1 MKKILTILMM
11 AILAAGVGWAA
22 TVTGTIV
29 FGTNNVKINAA
40 TVTGDDSQGNTWTIT
55 TTGTTSF
62 TQNADYSQV
71 GSSSK
76 PATSITF
83 TATLPNSVNVTA
95 MSAKFGG
102 FSGTAGNVSL
112 KVGDTNVGT
121 GSLNATNDVVVSS
134 TTSAT
139 GTVLTVTVTNI
150 AKGVKCYY
158 ISYSYEDGSALEK
171 VATPTFSVEGG
182 RYYSAQT
189 VAISCETV
197 GAAIQYSTDGT
208 NYNNYSSPL
217 TINTTTTLYAK
228 ATKSG
233 MTESDGASA
242 RYVIIDNT
250 PAQAGDEVMFD
261 YRKGAEF
268 AQENQTTMLQSLKNG
283 ITIDFDKGTGDN
295 NPTWYA
301 SSYGNARVYK
311 NNTIAV
317 NAGDLVIENVTFT
330 FEGTAVI
337 NDPTP
342 SAGSYSEG
350 VWTVGDKSAVLTMNP
365 DASVA
370 RIATITVKLAD
381 AGVIVVAAPTISGNE
396 AFVGSTEVTITA
408 EDGATIYYTI
418 DGTDPTLE
426 STPYSAP
433 FTINETTT
441 VKAIAVIDGTLSV
454 IASKTFTA
462 TPSVSTVAAF
472 NALED
477 NTVIGFTGNLVA
489 VAQKGRYLYAQDD
502 SKGILIFGD
511 INQTYA
517 LGSVI
522 PAGFTGTKTTFK
534 GAPEMENP
542 SGFEAS
548 TTTVE
553 VTPIELTPAQVI
565 LDNFGR
571 YAVIRGATISDGNI
585 VVADERVALY
595 NRFLEENSI
604 PTDNKTYDIT
614 GVCGYYN
621 NAQFMPL
628 SFTEVEA
635 VVEPEY
641 YLVGSFNMNG
651 NDWVQQDPD
660 YKFTKLASGGYALN
674 DVELDKDVEFKIIKV
689 DNGEITWYGGAV
701 DQGGTYYG
709 INGSVHT
716 DIPLTSGANFRL
728 QVAGTNDFVISS
740 DMKLTVNRDAQL
752 YMKGSYSNDNW
763 TTKTPLTAI
772 ETGGW
777 TLTMEM
783 EANTQFGFI
792 DEWENRK
799 GGNGYWIYQN
809 EHQYNGENVSSDM
822 GKELTLG
829 SDGNFVMV
837 DAGNYTFDINSALTT
852 LVVDLVPVA
861 HNVIVAQDIEN
872 GTVTVDKETA
882 IAGDVVTV
890 TATPADGYIPDAITV
905 MAGETAI
912 EVVGN
917 TFVMPDQDVT
927 VSATFKE
934 FVLASYFKLVT
945 NINELDGGKQILF
958 AGVND
963 DDVYVMS
970 APAANGNN
978 MTAQAVVN
986 PTSTPPSFLSYTDGY
1001 KVFSLGEFGD
1011 NYTFYD
1017 VETQKYLRATSSTS
1031 NRMGL
1036 GDLDDNA
1043 TASIGLNEE
1052 STFDVVFQG
1061 EFTHNNMR
1069 FNINASNNSPLFACY
1084 QETSTM
1090 PRVYIYVETE
1100 GIPQPVV
1107 LEGVAFTADRQW
1119 ATWYGDASLAL
1130 PEYVTAYVV
1139 TGVQG
1144 DAVSVEALDYI
1155 PAGTGVLLYSETAAE
1170 SVSAMPYT
1178 GEAGTIPTNL
1188 LMGGLE
1194 TQTVSNAYLLYNNQF
1209 ILAQD
1214 GTTVGAHRCY
1224 LPMSASAQGVPVLK
1238 IGTPGT
1244 VTGIETISTNG
1255 NGDNTYYNLMGQPVA
1270 NPTPGIYIRGGKK
1283 VIVK

>member
-22 TVTGTIV
+22 TSTL
-29 FGTNNVKINAA
+29 
-40 TVTGDDSQGNTWTIT
+40 
-55 TTGTTSF
+55 
-62 TQNADYSQV
+62 
-71 GSSSK
+71 
-76 PATSITF
+76 TF
-83 TATLPNSVNVTA
+83 TAA
-95 MSAKFGG
+95 CGG
-102 FSGTAGNVSL
+102 SGTA
-112 KVGDTNVGT
+112 
-121 GSLNATNDVVVSS
+121 
-134 TTSAT
+134 
-139 GTVLTVTVTNI
+139 
-150 AKGVKCYY
+150 
-158 ISYSYEDGSALEK
+158 
-171 VATPTFSVEGG
+171 
-182 RYYSAQT
+182 
-189 VAISCETV
+189 
-197 GAAIQYSTDGT
+197 
-208 NYNNYSSPL
+208 
-217 TINTTTTLYAK
+217 
-228 ATKSG
+228 
-233 MTESDGASA
+233 SDGASWTVTSDA
-242 RYVIIDNT
+242 SEST
-250 PAQAGDEVMFD
+250 FD
-261 YRKGAEF
+261 SSR
-268 AQENQTTMLQSLKNG
+268 G
-283 ITIDFDKGTGDN
+283 IHYGTGSVPVSYLNLTTSDISGTITQIKVNAAGASKTTAKCNVTVGGSAFGSQVSLTSSATEYTFTGSASGTIVVSLSQESATRALYVKSIEVTYDDGTVEPDPETPTATVSFSQAAGEVAYGTTVTLSLNGDATGIKYTLDGSDPTGSSDN
-295 NPTWYA
+295 YTDPIAITAATTIKAAAYNYSNSKYA
-301 SSYGNARVYK
+301 LGSVSSATYTLQAVESVKYSRVTSLSASDVGKKFLLVCESKNTGMGVIGSYGESISLTTLSNGQASITYEQVLPVTLGGTEGAWTFQTPDGNYLSWDTGNVLK
-311 NNTIAV
+311 ATESGNTTW
-317 NAGDLVIENVTFT
+317 NVS
-330 FEGTAVI
+330 FEGNNAMINNNVLDGTDTRTIKYNSSNPRFACYKSGQTAI
-337 NDPTP
+337 QL
-342 SAGSYSEG
+342 YREG
-350 VWTVGDKSAVLTMNP
+350 EAAPIEYTNV
-365 DASVA
+365 ASVA
-370 RIATITVKLAD
+370 EFNVTPDNANVK
-381 AGVIVVAAPTISGNE
+381 
-396 AFVGSTEVTITA
+396 
-408 EDGATIYYTI
+408 
-418 DGTDPTLE
+418 
-426 STPYSAP
+426 
-433 FTINETTT
+433 
-441 VKAIAVIDGTLSV
+441 
-454 IASKTFTA
+454 
-462 TPSVSTVAAF
+462 
-472 NALED
+472 
-477 NTVIGFTGNLVA
+477 FTGNLVA

-502 SKGILIFGD
+502 TKGILIYGD
-511 INQTYA
+511 INQTYTP
-517 LGSVI
+517 GSVI
-522 PAGFTGTKTTFK
+522 PAGFTGTKTTFS
-534 GAPEMENP
+534 GAPEMTNP

-548 TTTVE
+548 TSIVE
-553 VTPIELTPAQVI
+553 VTPIELIPSEVT

-585 VVADERVALY
+585 VVADESVPYYTNTLGVA
-595 NRFLEENSI
+595 I
-604 PTDNKTYDIT
+604 PEDCAGKTYDIT

-635 VVEPEY
+635 VTGSDY
-641 YLVGSFNMNG
+641 YLAGNFNGWGDALSSEANKFTKRANGSYVLNKTLLDPTDAEGNPLEEGIKFKIVKVENGTTTWLGGEGTQGVHDIKSDYHTNINLVDGLDFHMTDGGKCTFTISSDQKLAVDKEEMRYITGSFNGWKKQFMQNAAG
-651 NDWVQQDPD
+651 WV
-660 YKFTKLASGGYALN
+660 YTI
-674 DVELDKDVEFKIIKV
+674 ELEVGAEFK
-689 DNGEITWYGGAV
+689 
-701 DQGGTYYG
+701 
-709 INGSVHT
+709 
-716 DIPLTSGANFRL
+716 FRNEWGDWL
-728 QVAGTNDFVISS
+728 GTNELSCE
-740 DMKLTVNRDAQL
+740 QL
-752 YMKGSYSNDNW
+752 G
-763 TTKTPLTAI
+763 
-772 ETGGW
+772 
-777 TLTMEM
+777 TLVTS
-783 EANTQFGFI
+783 A
-792 DEWENRK
+792 D
-799 GGNGYWIYQN
+799 GGNFKIV
-809 EHQYNGENVSSDM
+809 E
-822 GKELTLG
+822 
-829 SDGNFVMV
+829 
-837 DAGNYTFDINSALTT
+837 AGNYTFRVDGSVLEVTT
-852 LVVDLVPVA
+852 VQTP
-861 HNVIVAQDIEN
+861 HNITIAQGIEN
-872 GTVTVDKETA
+872 GTVTASHTQAVAGET
-882 IAGDVVTV
+882 ITL
-890 TATPADGYIPDAITV
+890 TAAPAQGYVLDAFAV

-1130 PEYVTAYVV
+1130 PEDVTAYVV

-1144 DAVSVEALDYI
+1144 DAVAVEALDYI
-1155 PAGTGVLLYSETAAE
+1155 PANTGVLLYSETAAE

-1178 GEAGTIPTNL
+1178 GEAGTIPANL

>member
-22 TVTGTIV
+22 TSTL
-29 FGTNNVKINAA
+29 
-40 TVTGDDSQGNTWTIT
+40 
-55 TTGTTSF
+55 
-62 TQNADYSQV
+62 
-71 GSSSK
+71 
-76 PATSITF
+76 TF
-83 TATLPNSVNVTA
+83 TAA
-95 MSAKFGG
+95 CGG
-102 FSGTAGNVSL
+102 SGTA
-112 KVGDTNVGT
+112 
-121 GSLNATNDVVVSS
+121 
-134 TTSAT
+134 
-139 GTVLTVTVTNI
+139 
-150 AKGVKCYY
+150 
-158 ISYSYEDGSALEK
+158 
-171 VATPTFSVEGG
+171 
-182 RYYSAQT
+182 
-189 VAISCETV
+189 
-197 GAAIQYSTDGT
+197 
-208 NYNNYSSPL
+208 
-217 TINTTTTLYAK
+217 
-228 ATKSG
+228 
-233 MTESDGASA
+233 SDGASWTVTSDA
-242 RYVIIDNT
+242 SEST
-250 PAQAGDEVMFD
+250 FD
-261 YRKGAEF
+261 SSR
-268 AQENQTTMLQSLKNG
+268 G
-283 ITIDFDKGTGDN
+283 IHYGTGSVAVSYLNLTTSDISGTITQIKVNAAGASKTTAKCNVTVGGSAFGSQVSLTSSATEYTFTGSASGTIVVSLSQESATRALYVKSIEVTYDDGTVEPDPETPTATVSFSQAAGEVAYGTSVTLSLNGDATGIKYTLDGSDPTGSSDN
-295 NPTWYA
+295 YTDPIAITAATTIKAAAYNYSNSKYA
-301 SSYGNARVYK
+301 LGSVSSATYTLQAVESVKYSRVTSLSASDVGKKFLLVCESKNTGMGAIGSYGESIALTTLSNGQASITYEQVLPVTLGGTEGAWTFQTPDGNYLSWDTGNVLK
-311 NNTIAV
+311 ATESGNTTW
-317 NAGDLVIENVTFT
+317 NVS
-330 FEGTAVI
+330 FEGNNAMINNNVLDGTDTRTIKYNSSNPRFACYKSGQTAI
-337 NDPTP
+337 QL
-342 SAGSYSEG
+342 YREG
-350 VWTVGDKSAVLTMNP
+350 EAAPIEYTNV
-365 DASVA
+365 ASVA
-370 RIATITVKLAD
+370 EFNVTPDNANVK
-381 AGVIVVAAPTISGNE
+381 
-396 AFVGSTEVTITA
+396 
-408 EDGATIYYTI
+408 
-418 DGTDPTLE
+418 
-426 STPYSAP
+426 
-433 FTINETTT
+433 
-441 VKAIAVIDGTLSV
+441 
-454 IASKTFTA
+454 
-462 TPSVSTVAAF
+462 
-472 NALED
+472 
-477 NTVIGFTGNLVA
+477 FTGNLVA
-489 VAQKGRYLYAQDD
+489 VAQNGKYLYAQDD
-502 SKGILIFGD
+502 TKGILIYGD
-511 INQTYA
+511 INQTYT

-522 PAGFTGTKTTFK
+522 PAGFTGTKITFK
-534 GAPEMENP
+534 GAPEMTNP
-542 SGFEAS
+542 SGLVAS
-548 TTTVE
+548 TSSVE
-553 VTPIELTPAQVI
+553 VTPIELTPSQVT

-585 VVADERVALY
+585 VVADENVALY

-660 YKFTKLASGGYALN
+660 YKFTKLASGSYVLN
-674 DVELDKDVEFKIIKV
+674 DVELAEGVEFKIIKV
-689 DNGEITWYGGAV
+689 ENGETTWYGGTV

-912 EVVGN
+912 EVAGN
-917 TFVMPDQDVT
+917 TFVMPNQDVT

-958 AGVND
+958 AGVNEE
-963 DDVYVMS
+963 DVYVMS
-970 APAANGNN
+970 APATNGNN
-978 MTAQAVVN
+978 MTAQAVVD
-986 PTSTPPSFLSYTDGY
+986 PMGTPPSFLSYTDGY

-1011 NYTFYD
+1011 NHTFYD

-1043 TASIGLNEE
+1043 TASIGLNEDG
-1052 STFDVVFQG
+1052 TFDVVFQG
-1061 EFTHNNMR
+1061 ENTRNNMR
-1069 FNINASNNSPLFACY
+1069 FNINTANNSPLFACY

-1130 PEYVTAYVV
+1130 PEDVTAYVV

-1155 PAGTGVLLYSETAAE
+1155 PANTGVLLYSETAAE

-1214 GTTVGAHRCY
+1214 NTTVGAHRCY

>member
-1 MKKILTILMM
+1 MKKLLTFLVMS
-11 AILAAGVGWAA
+11 ILAIGVGWAG
-22 TVTGTIV
+22 TVTGTII
-29 FGTNNVKINAA
+29 FGTNNVKIDGAS
-40 TVTGDDSQGNTWTIT
+40 VTGNDDKGNTWTIT
-55 TTGTTSF
+55 TEGTTSF
-62 TQNADYSQV
+62 TANAAYYQV
-71 GSSSK
+71 GSGNK

-83 TATLPNSVNVTA
+83 TTTLSQSVNITA

-102 FSGTAGNVSL
+102 FSGTAGTVAL
-112 KVGDTNVGT
+112 KVGDTTVGS
-121 GSLNATNDVVVSS
+121 GSLNGNSDVIVSS

-139 GTVLTVTVTNI
+139 GTILTVTVTGI
-150 AKGVKCYY
+150 SKGVKCYY
-158 ISYSYEDGSALEK
+158 ISYSYEDSNALDK
-171 VATPTFSVEGG
+171 VATPTFSLNAG

-189 VAISCETV
+189 VAVSCETN
-197 GAAIQYSTDGT
+197 GATIQYSTDGT
-208 NYNNYSSPL
+208 NYSDYSTPL
-217 TINTTTTLYAK
+217 TINSTTTLYAK
-228 ATKSG
+228 AIKSG
-233 MTESDGASA
+233 MDDSEVASA

-250 PAQAGDEVMFD
+250 PAQPGEEVMFD
-261 YRKGAEF
+261 YRIGAEF
-268 AQENQTTMLQSLKNG
+268 DQENQTTMVQSQKKG
-283 ITIDFDKGTGDN
+283 ITIDFDIANGSN
-295 NPTWYA
+295 APTWYSVTNGDA
-301 SSYGNARVYK
+301 RLYAGNTL
-311 NNTIAV
+311 TID
-317 NAGDLVIENVTFT
+317 AGQLVIESATFT
-330 FEGTAVI
+330 YDDNSNYLIGPEVSTGSF
-337 NDPTP
+337 ND
-342 SAGSYSEG
+342 G
-350 VWTVGDKSAVLTMNP
+350 VWTIGAKSGILT
-365 DASVA
+365 VA
-370 RIATITVKLAD
+370 TGNKPRIATITVKLAD
-381 AGVIVVAAPTISGNE
+381 AGVIVVAAPAISGNE
-396 AFVGSTEVTITA
+396 SFVGSTGVTITA
-408 EDGATIYYTI
+408 EDGASIYYTT
-418 DGTDPTLE
+418 DGTDPTVE
-426 STPYSAP
+426 SIPYTAP

-441 VKAIAVIDGTLSV
+441 VKAIAEIDGILSS

-472 NALED
+472 NALAD
-477 NTVIGFTGNLVA
+477 NTVIAFTGELVA
-489 VAQKGRYLYAQDD
+489 VAQNGQYLYAQDNE
-502 SKGILIFGD
+502 KGILIYG
-511 INQTYA
+511 NVGQTYT
-517 LGSVI
+517 LGNVI
-522 PAGFTGTKTTFK
+522 PGGFTGTKTTFK

-542 SGFEAS
+542 SGLEAS
-548 TTTVE
+548 TSTVQ
-553 VTPIELTPAQVI
+553 VTPIELTPLQVN

-571 YAVIRGATISDGNI
+571 YAVIKGATISNGKI
-585 VVADERVALY
+585 VVADQNVTCYTNTLG
-595 NRFLEENSI
+595 ENI
-604 PTDNKTYDIT
+604 PEDYEGKTYDIT

-621 NAQFMPL
+621 SPQFLPL
-628 SFTEVEA
+628 EFNEVSA
-635 VVEPEY
+635 TAYPDY
-641 YLVGSFNMNG
+641 YLVGTFNMNG
-651 NDWVQQDPD
+651 DDWVHQDEN
-660 YKFTKLASGGYALN
+660 YKFTRAANGSYYLN
-674 DVELDKDVEFKIIKV
+674 NVELADDVQFKIIKV
-689 DNGEITWYGGAV
+689 ENGNETWIGGDNSGLYEIHGGHHTGMPLNADQANNFHMAV
-701 DQGGTYYG
+701 GGICTFTIG
-709 INGSVHT
+709 TDEKLSVEKT
-716 DIPLTSGANFRL
+716 P
-728 QVAGTNDFVISS
+728 
-740 DMKLTVNRDAQL
+740 QL
-752 YMKGSYSNDNW
+752 FMKGSYSNDDW
-763 TTKTPLTAI
+763 ATKTPLTSTDA
-772 ETGGW
+772 GW
-777 TLTMEM
+777 TITMEL
-783 EANTQFGFI
+783 AAGTQFGFV
-792 DEWENRK
+792 DEWNNWK

-905 MAGETAI
+905 MADETAI

-970 APAANGNN
+970 APATNGNN
-978 MTAQAVVN
+978 MTAQAVVD
-986 PTSTPPSFLSYTDGY
+986 PMGTPPSFLSYTDGY

-1043 TASIGLNEE
+1043 TASIGLNEDG
-1052 STFDVVFQG
+1052 TFDVVFQG
-1061 EFTHNNMR
+1061 ENTRNNMR
-1069 FNINASNNSPLFACY
+1069 FNINISNNSPLFACY
-1084 QETSTM
+1084 QATSSM

-1107 LEGVAFTADRQW
+1107 LEGVAFTTDRQW
-1119 ATWYGDASLAL
+1119 ATWYGDANLAL
-1130 PEYVTAYVV
+1130 PENVAAYVV

-1155 PAGTGVLLYSETAAE
+1155 PANTGVLLNSETAAE

-1188 LMGGLE
+1188 LVGSLVA
-1194 TQTVSNAYLLYNNQF
+1194 QTVSNAYLLYNNQF

>member
-22 TVTGTIV
+22 TSTL
-29 FGTNNVKINAA
+29 
-40 TVTGDDSQGNTWTIT
+40 
-55 TTGTTSF
+55 
-62 TQNADYSQV
+62 
-71 GSSSK
+71 
-76 PATSITF
+76 TF
-83 TATLPNSVNVTA
+83 TAA
-95 MSAKFGG
+95 CGG
-102 FSGTAGNVSL
+102 SGTA
-112 KVGDTNVGT
+112 
-121 GSLNATNDVVVSS
+121 
-134 TTSAT
+134 
-139 GTVLTVTVTNI
+139 
-150 AKGVKCYY
+150 
-158 ISYSYEDGSALEK
+158 
-171 VATPTFSVEGG
+171 
-182 RYYSAQT
+182 
-189 VAISCETV
+189 
-197 GAAIQYSTDGT
+197 
-208 NYNNYSSPL
+208 
-217 TINTTTTLYAK
+217 
-228 ATKSG
+228 
-233 MTESDGASA
+233 SDGASWTVTSDA
-242 RYVIIDNT
+242 SEST
-250 PAQAGDEVMFD
+250 FD
-261 YRKGAEF
+261 SSR
-268 AQENQTTMLQSLKNG
+268 G
-283 ITIDFDKGTGDN
+283 IHYGTGSVPVSYLNLTTSDISGTITQIKVNAAGASKTTAKCNVTVGGSAFGSQVSLTSSATEYTFTGSASGTIVVSLSQESATRALYVKSIEVTYNDGTVEPDPETPTATVSFSQAAGEVAYGTSVTLSLNGDATGIKYTLDGSDPTGSSDN
-295 NPTWYA
+295 YTDPIAITAATTIKAAAYNYSNSKYA
-301 SSYGNARVYK
+301 LGSVSSATYTLQAVESVKYSRVTSLSASDVGKKFLLVCESKNTGMGAIGSYGESIALTTLSNGQASITYEQVLPVTLGGTEGAWTFQTPDGNYLSWDTGNVLK
-311 NNTIAV
+311 ATESGNTTW
-317 NAGDLVIENVTFT
+317 NVS
-330 FEGTAVI
+330 FEGNNAMINNNVLDGTDTRTIKYNSSNPRFACYKSGQTAI
-337 NDPTP
+337 QL
-342 SAGSYSEG
+342 YREG
-350 VWTVGDKSAVLTMNP
+350 EAAPIEYTNV
-365 DASVA
+365 ASVA
-370 RIATITVKLAD
+370 EFNVTPDNANVK
-381 AGVIVVAAPTISGNE
+381 
-396 AFVGSTEVTITA
+396 
-408 EDGATIYYTI
+408 
-418 DGTDPTLE
+418 
-426 STPYSAP
+426 
-433 FTINETTT
+433 
-441 VKAIAVIDGTLSV
+441 
-454 IASKTFTA
+454 
-462 TPSVSTVAAF
+462 
-472 NALED
+472 
-477 NTVIGFTGNLVA
+477 FTGNLVA
-489 VAQKGRYLYAQDD
+489 VAQNGKYLYAQDD
-502 SKGILIFGD
+502 TKGILIYGD
-511 INQTYA
+511 INQTYT

-522 PAGFTGTKTTFK
+522 PAGFTGTKITFK
-534 GAPEMENP
+534 GAPEMTNP
-542 SGFEAS
+542 SGLVAS
-548 TTTVE
+548 TSSVE
-553 VTPIELTPAQVI
+553 VTPIELTPSQVT

-585 VVADERVALY
+585 VVADENVALY

-660 YKFTKLASGGYALN
+660 YKFTKLASGSYVLN
-674 DVELDKDVEFKIIKV
+674 DVELAEGVEFKIIKV
-689 DNGEITWYGGAV
+689 ENGETTWYGGTV

-912 EVVGN
+912 EVAGN
-917 TFVMPDQDVT
+917 TFVMPNQDVT
-927 VSATFKE
+927 VSATFKL
-934 FVLASYFKLVT
+934 FVPAGQFKLVT
-945 NINELDGGKQILF
+945 RLDQLEAGKQILI
-958 AGVND
+958 AGVNENEG
-963 DDVYVMS
+963 VYVMNTTGTNNRRATRINETGELPTYIDYVEGYNALILGTLGNYFTFYEIGTSGYIQPANNNKNQIKS
-970 APAANGNN
+970 AELCDNALAEITLTNGEF
-978 MTAQAVVN
+978 AVVFSKSEADRKNLRYN
-986 PTSTPPSFLSYTDGY
+986 PTATQEGYTL
-1001 KVFSLGEFGD
+1001 FSCYASGQ
-1011 NYTFYD
+1011 NP
-1017 VETQKYLRATSSTS
+1017 VYL
-1031 NRMGL
+1031 
-1036 GDLDDNA
+1036 
-1043 TASIGLNEE
+1043 
-1052 STFDVVFQG
+1052 
-1061 EFTHNNMR
+1061 
-1069 FNINASNNSPLFACY
+1069 
-1084 QETSTM
+1084 
-1090 PRVYIYVETE
+1090 YIETE
-1100 GIPQPVV
+1100 AVEPVV
-1107 LEGVAFTADRQW
+1107 LDGVAFTADRQW

-1130 PEYVTAYVV
+1130 PEDVTAYVV

-1144 DAVSVEALDYI
+1144 DAVAVEALDYI

-1178 GEAGTIPTNL
+1178 GEAGTIPANL
-1188 LMGGLE
+1188 LVGSLE
-1194 TQTVSNAYLLYNNQF
+1194 ARNVSNAYLLYNNQF

-1214 GTTVGAHRCY
+1214 NTTVGAHRCY
-1224 LPMSASAQGVPVLK
+1224 LPMSASAQGIPVLK